1 MNIIN
6 SNTGEVHEAIIVKND
21 AGALEVPKAIIETIK
36 ANEETIKKA
45 KAQND
50 TFKAQLKSAM
60 EEYGVEKI
68 TSDVL
73 TVSYVAEH
81 ESIRLDSKKVQKE
94 YPRIFDECSKVSPV
108 KASVRVTLK

>member
-6 SNTGEVHEAIIVKND
+6 SSTGEVHEAIIVKD
-21 AGALEVPKAIIETIK
+21 AEGNLQVPQAIIETIK
-36 ANEETIKKA
+36 GNEEKIKAA

-50 TFKAQLKSAM
+50 AFKSQLLAAM

-68 TSDVL
+68 KSNVL

-81 ESIRLDSKKVQKE
+81 ESVRLDSKKVQSE
-94 YPRIFDECSKVSPV
+94 YPRIYNECSKISPV